1 MPLARHM
8 RKLLTLPAPKVPRL
22 TLIPIAVPTTGR
34 ALTYQLA
41 RSTPRQEKLNCQRCG
56 AIPSST
62 LKFARSTTLVSSKIQ
77 PVGGRLGTL
86 FALEQNLD
94 QTWQKH
100 CKSELG
106 LHPSILFPVISS
118 SSAIDQTE
126 YQFITDFEVREPV

>member
-1 MPLARHM
+1 M
-8 RKLLTLPAPKVPRL
+8 LPVPKVRRL
-22 TLIPIAVPTTGR
+22 TLTPTDVQITVRVWISPVVPLIR
-34 ALTYQLA
+34 
-41 RSTPRQEKLNCQRCG
+41 RRVMPNSQRCG
-56 AIPSST
+56 AIQTSIPGRV
-62 LKFARSTTLVSSKIQ
+62 LFITLVLSRIQ